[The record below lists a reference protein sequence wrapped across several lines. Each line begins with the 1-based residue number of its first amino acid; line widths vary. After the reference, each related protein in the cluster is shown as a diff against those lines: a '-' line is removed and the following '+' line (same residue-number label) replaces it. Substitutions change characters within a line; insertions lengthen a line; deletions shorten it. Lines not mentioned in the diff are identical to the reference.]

1 MERKEDETYV
11 EFLARLVGWCE
22 NNSNLT
28 DDFNNMEAILDFYD
42 LIDKKLGIIDACYLQ
57 GYLEDNPGK
66 FDSHYN
72 EFIDKHK
79 LPWRKCFNGEFQA
92 EYAH

>member
-1 MERKEDETYV
+1 
-11 EFLARLVGWCE
+11 
-22 NNSNLT
+22 
-28 DDFNNMEAILDFYD
+28 
-42 LIDKKLGIIDACYLQ
+42 LQ